1 MKMISFHILRM
12 LKRLNYADK
21 QSVYILK
28 KEQSTQCLD
37 SQRTNEMIKKN
48 KGSGHG
54 GHTSRGKTHVAQAYY
69 STDLVEVGRG
79 LVRLVVAALRRVAG
93 RG

>member
-1 MKMISFHILRM
+1 MI
-12 LKRLNYADK
+12 K
-21 QSVYILK
+21 
-28 KEQSTQCLD
+28 
-37 SQRTNEMIKKN
+37 KKN